1 MVETSSITHKLVP
14 KTKVSVPAALLAVPT
29 KKQLAQVYSK
39 LVEMLQMMFT
49 LMHAMSGRHSM
60 DSITLS
66 SLL

>member
-1 MVETSSITHKLVP
+1 MVETSSITHKLVT
-14 KTKVSVPAALLAVPT
+14 KTKVSVLAALLAVPT

-49 LMHAMSGRHSM
+49 LMYAMSGGHSM